1 MVTPINNNKKNKY
14 NFIKAHSD
22 YELKNVLDYIEVKG
36 YKLVS
41 TATLGSAIYVFYDQ
55 ETI

>member
-1 MVTPINNNKKNKY
+1 MNKY
-14 NFIKAHSD
+14 DFLKAHSD
-22 YELKNVLDYIEVKG
+22 YELKCALDYIEAKL

-41 TATLGSAIYVFYDQ
+41 TATLGNVIYVFYEQ